1 MRQNPALQIRAQF
14 TLHMGHSQITDAY
27 LLALAVHQQGALATF
42 DQRVALSVVVGAKEK
57 NLVLL

>member
-1 MRQNPALQIRAQF
+1 
-14 TLHMGHSQITDAY
+14 MGHSQITDAY